1 MQSKKSPQTT
11 LKINN
16 KKKILKYIFTNGAV
30 SRADLANALGS
41 TKTTISK
48 NANELLEEKFII
60 ETGKGNNQVGKKST
74 LLDINP
80 DVISFFVINLAGN
93 IFNLSIFN
101 LRNENLYHIEIQI
114 PNKNDIHSI
123 LETAINKTNTQKTL
137 TTCIFT
143 IPAVVDGHTITAN
156 NEVYTQA
163 YEKVLSFCEEKNI
176 KLIAQNDIDLLA
188 EYFYASNTANEN
200 FVMIG
205 ANYGIGSS
213 IFLRGA
219 LLKGEKNF
227 AGEIGFTNP
236 VYVDGEIENLEKR
249 CSVSGMIRRYHKA
262 TGIKLSVEEFNAEV
276 ENENE
281 IINVYV
287 DEMISEISLAIVNM
301 SYMLDV
307 KTIILSGALFE
318 LRSDIIGEIIEY
330 ISKLKIDDIKIT
342 KAVHSSKSI
351 DGALLVMRRELLK
364 LV

>member
-1 MQSKKSPQTT
+1 MEGKKLPQSV
-11 LKINN
+11 LKTNN

-30 SRADLANALGS
+30 SKADLATVLGS

-48 NANELLEEKFII
+48 NANELIEERFII

-80 DVISFFVINLAGN
+80 DVINFFVINLAGN

-101 LRNENLYHIEIQI
+101 LKNENLYHTEIEI
-114 PNKNDIHSI
+114 PNKNEIYSI
-123 LETAINKTNTQKTL
+123 LESAIEKTNTHKTL

-143 IPAVVDGHTITAN
+143 IPAVVYGQTITAN

-163 YEKVLSFCEEKNI
+163 YEKILNFCKDKNI

-188 EYFYASNTANEN
+188 EYFYSCNMEKEN
-200 FVMIG
+200 FVLIG

-213 IFLRGA
+213 IFLRGS

-236 VYVDGEIENLEKR
+236 VYKGGEIQNLEKR
-249 CSVSGMIRRYHKA
+249 CSVSGMITRYYKD
-262 TGIKLSVEEFNAEV
+262 TGKKLSIEEFNE
-276 ENENE
+276 EIGKKNE
-281 IINVYV
+281 IINSYIN
-287 DEMISEISLAIVNM
+287 EMISEISLAIINM

-318 LRSDIIGEIIEY
+318 LRSGIVDEIIEY
-330 ISKLKIDDIKIT
+330 IYRLKIEDIKIT
-342 KAVHSSKSI
+342 KASHSTKSI
-351 DGALLVMRRELLK
+351 DGAFLIMQRELLK
-364 LV
+364 HV